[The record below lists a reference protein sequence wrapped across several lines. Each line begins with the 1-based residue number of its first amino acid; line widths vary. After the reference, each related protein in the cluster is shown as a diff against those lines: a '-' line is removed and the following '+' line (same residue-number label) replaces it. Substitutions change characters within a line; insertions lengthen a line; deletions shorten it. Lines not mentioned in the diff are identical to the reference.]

1 MNCLTRS
8 QLSLLNSPD
17 SHQFFTTIT
26 TKLPLRHPQTTF
38 NFSHSIYSRRKF
50 PQIITFATK
59 KPTNPIIADPNRNPM
74 DPNPSKE
81 DFVHIESPSN
91 NDNHLSE
98 SIVDVANELSEDDNK
113 NDVVMGRKELPEELS
128 RSVMVL
134 TCESKAEGGTCVVH
148 LVGTAHVSQIFCW
161 AADKMKLKWL
171 VNITLRLNNSPYKLF
186 VFLDGESEGK
196 KARNLLILK
205 LVVLESCREVQAV
218 VSYLK
223 PQVVF
228 LELCASRVAVLTP
241 QNLKV
246 PTMGEM
252 IEMWK
257 KNHNTF
263 GILYSWFLAKVSDKL
278 EVFPGSEFRVA
289 FEEARKYEG
298 KVVLGDRPVQADF
311 EDVRKKFTVT
321 SLKANLEGQQFPIQA
336 YIAIHLKC
344 LSLPWLL
351 DSYISCLVDL
361 SNVYCWIASSALYSC
376 MQTITLQRTWGKM
389 PLWHKVKL
397 LYSLLFQALFLP
409 SSEDLDKM
417 KLFNIVELW
426 LTVNLF
432 AYFQLKEMDDV
443 DMLTLVIQEMSKQ
456 FPTLMDTLVHER
468 DQYMSSTLLRI
479 AKEHTS
485 VVAVVG
491 KGHLQG
497 IKKHWGQPVEI
508 SIVLVCQSLRF
519 SNSLRLTSSTF
530 PLLQLKD
537 LMEIPSQKPAVSARK
552 VLASLGVAVAG
563 VAIFFYGSSS
573 YKRNYIINKQ
583 HRWPVNS
590 IAKQSYRQ
598 TTTAQRANNPTASD
612 PMRRCVKQNAQ
623 NKSSMEHRLLLVL
636 VLFTHGNC
644 IFHGTQIVVNS
655 SSLPSMEMVVCK
667 LETPDH

>member
-1 MNCLTRS
+1 MNRLTRS

-17 SHQFFTTIT
+17 SHRFFTTIT

-148 LVGTAHVSQIFCW
+148 LVGTAHVSQ
-161 AADKMKLKWL
+161 
-171 VNITLRLNNSPYKLF
+171 
-186 VFLDGESEGK
+186 
-196 KARNLLILK
+196 
-205 LVVLESCREVQAV
+205 ESCREVQAV

-257 KNHNTF
+257 KNHNAF
-263 GILYSWFLAKVSDKL
+263 GILYSWFLAK
-278 EVFPGSEFRVA
+278 
-289 FEEARKYEG
+289 
-298 KVVLGDRPVQADF
+298 
-311 EDVRKKFTVT
+311 
-321 SLKANLEGQQFPIQA
+321 
-336 YIAIHLKC
+336 
-344 LSLPWLL
+344 
-351 DSYISCLVDL
+351 
-361 SNVYCWIASSALYSC
+361 
-376 MQTITLQRTWGKM
+376 ITLQRTWGKM

-417 KLFNIVELW
+417 
-426 LTVNLF
+426 
-432 AYFQLKEMDDV
+432 LKEMDDV

-497 IKKHWGQPVEI
+497 IKKHWGQPFEM
-508 SIVLVCQSLRF
+508 
-519 SNSLRLTSSTF
+519 
-530 PLLQLKD
+530 KD

-563 VAIFFYGSSS
+563 VAIVSGFYLSR
-573 YKRNYIINKQ
+573 KK
-583 HRWPVNS
+583 
-590 IAKQSYRQ
+590 
-598 TTTAQRANNPTASD
+598 
-612 PMRRCVKQNAQ
+612 
-623 NKSSMEHRLLLVL
+623 
-636 VLFTHGNC
+636 
-644 IFHGTQIVVNS
+644 
-655 SSLPSMEMVVCK
+655 
-667 LETPDH
+667 

>member
-148 LVGTAHVSQIFCW
+148 LVGTAHVSQ
-161 AADKMKLKWL
+161 
-171 VNITLRLNNSPYKLF
+171 SPYKLF

-205 LVVLESCREVQAV
+205 LVVL
-218 VSYLK
+218 
-223 PQVVF
+223 
-228 LELCASRVAVLTP
+228 
-241 QNLKV
+241 V

-298 KVVLGDRPVQADF
+298 KVVLGDRPV
-311 EDVRKKFTVT
+311 
-321 SLKANLEGQQFPIQA
+321 
-336 YIAIHLKC
+336 
-344 LSLPWLL
+344 
-351 DSYISCLVDL
+351 
-361 SNVYCWIASSALYSC
+361 
-376 MQTITLQRTWGKM
+376 
-389 PLWHKVKL
+389 
-397 LYSLLFQALFLP
+397 
-409 SSEDLDKM
+409 
-417 KLFNIVELW
+417 
-426 LTVNLF
+426 
-432 AYFQLKEMDDV
+432 QLKEMDDV

-497 IKKHWGQPVEI
+497 IKKHWGQPVE
-508 SIVLVCQSLRF
+508 
-519 SNSLRLTSSTF
+519 
-530 PLLQLKD
+530 LKD

-552 VLASLGVAVAG
+552 
-563 VAIFFYGSSS
+563 FFYGSSS

-598 TTTAQRANNPTASD
+598 TTTAQRANNPTDSCSFKLDLTLENCEEVTFNQIHPSD
-612 PMRRCVKQNAQ
+612 YRQGLARCEGLTCHNCAGKSTNQDKPQNMVLAPEPLCQEELINPQ
-623 NKSSMEHRLLLVL
+623 NW
-636 VLFTHGNC
+636 
-644 IFHGTQIVVNS
+644 
-655 SSLPSMEMVVCK
+655 
-667 LETPDH
+667 

>member
-1 MNCLTRS
+1 MNRLTRS

-17 SHQFFTTIT
+17 SHRFFTTIT

-59 KPTNPIIADPNRNPM
+59 KLTNPIIADPNRNPM

-148 LVGTAHVSQIFCW
+148 LVGTAHVSQ
-161 AADKMKLKWL
+161 
-171 VNITLRLNNSPYKLF
+171 
-186 VFLDGESEGK
+186 
-196 KARNLLILK
+196 
-205 LVVLESCREVQAV
+205 ESCREVQAV

-298 KVVLGDRPVQADF
+298 KVVLGDRPVQ
-311 EDVRKKFTVT
+311 
-321 SLKANLEGQQFPIQA
+321 
-336 YIAIHLKC
+336 
-344 LSLPWLL
+344 
-351 DSYISCLVDL
+351 
-361 SNVYCWIASSALYSC
+361 
-376 MQTITLQRTWGKM
+376 ITLQRTWGKM

-417 KLFNIVELW
+417 
-426 LTVNLF
+426 
-432 AYFQLKEMDDV
+432 LKEMDDV

-497 IKKHWGQPVEI
+497 IKKHWGQPFEM
-508 SIVLVCQSLRF
+508 
-519 SNSLRLTSSTF
+519 
-530 PLLQLKD
+530 KD

-563 VAIFFYGSSS
+563 VAIVSGFYLSR
-573 YKRNYIINKQ
+573 KK
-583 HRWPVNS
+583 
-590 IAKQSYRQ
+590 
-598 TTTAQRANNPTASD
+598 
-612 PMRRCVKQNAQ
+612 
-623 NKSSMEHRLLLVL
+623 
-636 VLFTHGNC
+636 
-644 IFHGTQIVVNS
+644 
-655 SSLPSMEMVVCK
+655 
-667 LETPDH
+667 

>member
-1 MNCLTRS
+1 
-8 QLSLLNSPD
+8 
-17 SHQFFTTIT
+17 
-26 TKLPLRHPQTTF
+26 
-38 NFSHSIYSRRKF
+38 
-50 PQIITFATK
+50 
-59 KPTNPIIADPNRNPM
+59 M

-148 LVGTAHVSQIFCW
+148 LVGTAHVSQ
-161 AADKMKLKWL
+161 
-171 VNITLRLNNSPYKLF
+171 
-186 VFLDGESEGK
+186 
-196 KARNLLILK
+196 
-205 LVVLESCREVQAV
+205 
-218 VSYLK
+218 
-223 PQVVF
+223 
-228 LELCASRVAVLTP
+228 
-241 QNLKV
+241 V

-298 KVVLGDRPVQADF
+298 KVVLGDRPV
-311 EDVRKKFTVT
+311 
-321 SLKANLEGQQFPIQA
+321 
-336 YIAIHLKC
+336 
-344 LSLPWLL
+344 
-351 DSYISCLVDL
+351 
-361 SNVYCWIASSALYSC
+361 
-376 MQTITLQRTWGKM
+376 
-389 PLWHKVKL
+389 
-397 LYSLLFQALFLP
+397 
-409 SSEDLDKM
+409 
-417 KLFNIVELW
+417 
-426 LTVNLF
+426 
-432 AYFQLKEMDDV
+432 QLKEMDDV

-497 IKKHWGQPVEI
+497 IKKHWGQPVE
-508 SIVLVCQSLRF
+508 
-519 SNSLRLTSSTF
+519 
-530 PLLQLKD
+530 LKD

-563 VAIFFYGSSS
+563 V
-573 YKRNYIINKQ
+573 
-583 HRWPVNS
+583 V
-590 IAKQSYRQ
+590 
-598 TTTAQRANNPTASD
+598 
-612 PMRRCVKQNAQ
+612 
-623 NKSSMEHRLLLVL
+623 
-636 VLFTHGNC
+636 
-644 IFHGTQIVVNS
+644 IVS
-655 SSLPSMEMVVCK
+655 GLYLSRK
-667 LETPDH
+667 K